1 MTLSSTYSGLDKFL
15 SGRAGYQI
23 VRTHFDDPADG
34 RLCTA
39 LATKSTW
46 NPRPPT
52 IAERHAVQAMEVAN
66 AGHLLPH
73 LPSAHDGQMMLNSV
87 SASFAQDAELLFDTS
102 YVFAQALHD
111 QRRSS
116 RVAVEGESLTLINLS
131 SAPHLA
137 QVFLDVLNC
146 MWSLSLLFLHSHHFL
161 GHKLL
166 YDNHCVLYGDI
177 SLSMRNITCRLDEE
191 GHIYGVLNDMDR
203 I

>member
-15 SGRAGYQI
+15 SGWAGYQI

-52 IAERHAVQAMEVAN
+52 ITERHAMQAMEVAN

-102 YVFAQALHD
+102 YVFAQDLHD
-111 QRRSS
+111 QRRSF
-116 RVAVEGESLTLINLS
+116 RVAVEGESLKLINLS

-146 MWSLSLLFLHSHHFL
+146 
-161 GHKLL
+161 HKLL

-177 SLSMRNITCRLDEE
+177 SLSMRNITCRFDEE